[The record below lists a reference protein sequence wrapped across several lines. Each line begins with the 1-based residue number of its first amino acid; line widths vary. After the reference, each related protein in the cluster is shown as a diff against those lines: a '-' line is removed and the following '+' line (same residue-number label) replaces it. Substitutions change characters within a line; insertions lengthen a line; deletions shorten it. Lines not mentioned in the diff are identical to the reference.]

1 MWPQV
6 QVVYA
11 MPGGQSDLA
20 YNLIEAEG
28 IRSPSRSHSVP
39 CHGCLLISQTG
50 LVNGFD

>member
-28 IRSPSRSHSVP
+28 IPAPSLP
-39 CHGCLLISQTG
+39 LALIVRHVTAA
-50 LVNGFD
+50 F